1 MCYMA
6 ERLED
11 MKISDVG
18 LSIIKL
24 FEGCRL
30 EAYKD
35 AAGVWTIGYG
45 HTKGVT
51 KGQKITQAQADTFLK
66 QDCASAERNVSK
78 FDNKYHW
85 NQNQFDAMVSFAY
98 NVGSINGLTANGT
111 RSIQQISNKITAYN
125 KAGGKILR
133 GLRRR
138 RAAEKK
144 LFDTPVVE
152 ARPVCESAVRSL
164 KEALNADGI
173 KDAKGMRLKVNGSID
188 DSLEAALKK
197 VVLKA
202 GKFDAYKA
210 RYAVGSKGQTV
221 KWLEMRL
228 DSLIGDSI
236 KELVGHTLTGGKDPD
251 GLFGNDVWLAVG
263 LFQEMQ
269 GLDPDHVA
277 GRNTIRALLY
287 T

>member
-1 MCYMA
+1 MLHV
-6 ERLED
+6 ESEGT
-11 MKISDVG
+11 MKISDKG
-18 LSIIKL
+18 LDLIKS

-35 AAGVWTIGYG
+35 PVGIWTIGYG
-45 HTKGVT
+45 HTKGVR
-51 KGQKITQAQADTFLK
+51 KGRKITSAQATEFLR
-66 QDCASAERNVSK
+66 QDCATAEKNVSK
-78 FDNKYHW
+78 FDNIYHW
-85 NQNQFDAMVSFAY
+85 NQNQFDALVSFAY
-98 NVGSINGLTANGT
+98 NIGSINGLTANGT

-125 KAGGKILR
+125 KAGGKVLA

-144 LFDTPVVE
+144 LFNTPIAAE
-152 ARPVCESAVRSL
+152 ERQVCEAAVRSL

-173 KDAKGMRLKVNGSID
+173 RDTKGMRLKVNGSID
-188 DSLEAALKK
+188 TSLESALKK
-197 VVLKA
+197 VALKA
-202 GKFDAYKA
+202 GKLDTSKA
-210 RYAVGSKGQTV
+210 RYTVGSKGQTV

-228 DSLIGDSI
+228 DSLIGESI
-236 KELVGHTLTGGKDPD
+236 KELIGHTLTGGKNPD
-251 GLFGNDVWLAVG
+251 GFFGNDVWLAVG

-287 T
+287 A